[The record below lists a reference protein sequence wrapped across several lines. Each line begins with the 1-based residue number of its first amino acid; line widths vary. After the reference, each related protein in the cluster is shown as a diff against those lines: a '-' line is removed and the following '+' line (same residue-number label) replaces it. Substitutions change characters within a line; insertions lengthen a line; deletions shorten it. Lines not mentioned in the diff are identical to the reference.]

1 MDPAWGFSVT
11 GDLGSLLG
19 IGVERCIASQ
29 QIHGRG
35 YLGAFGRTTARAPSR
50 KRPICSTITTTTNH
64 GFVLLFINTVIHF
77 K

>member
-35 YLGAFGRTTARAPSR
+35 CLGCLRKNHSTSPSR
-50 KRPICSTITTTTNH
+50 KRPICSTITTTNH
-64 GFVLLFINTVIHF
+64 GFVLLFNTVIHL